1 MTFDLF
7 VQKKFSESNISE
19 DKERKK
25 KSFALSPQFYY
36 CFSPPLLALRNVS
49 TIISIFIDHEWKRDF
64 MIIQF
69 DIELIQY
76 FGDNP
81 YFTA

>member
-25 KSFALSPQFYY
+25 KVLLYLPSFTTV
-36 CFSPPLLALRNVS
+36 FSPPLLALRNVS

-69 DIELIQY
+69 DTELIQY